1 MNRNPIETLM
11 GAVVLLVAA
20 FFLGLAY
27 TTADF
32 RPAGKGYPL
41 QAVFLKVGG
50 LEVGSDVRI
59 NGVKVG
65 TVTGRTLDPKTYR
78 VVVDISMTGTI
89 RLPVDTRASIVNEGF
104 MGGQYMRLEPGQS
117 QTMLDT
123 GARLTNTQD
132 FASIEEL
139 IGEILFLATQ
149 PSESGS

>member
-1 MNRNPIETLM
+1 MDRNPIETLM

-32 RPAGKGYPL
+32 RPASGGYPL

-50 LEVGSDVRI
+50 LEAGSDVRI

-65 TVTGRTLDPKTYR
+65 TVKARHLDEKTYH
-78 VVVDISMTGTI
+78 VIVDLSMFSTI
-89 RLPVDTRASIVNEGF
+89 KLPVDTRASIVNEGF
-104 MGGQYMRLEPGQS
+104 MGGQYVRLEPGQS
-117 QTMLDT
+117 QTMLAS
-123 GARLTNTQD
+123 GASLTNTQD

-139 IGEILFLATQ
+139 IGEIIFLATQ
-149 PSESGS
+149 PPESGS